1 LDTKYYGVIEIYGD
15 LSKASI
21 SNPVPSAIV
30 EYIAITQELRTLTQ
44 NRSYRNSC
52 RVLDEKLHATVK

>member
-1 LDTKYYGVIEIYGD
+1 MDTKYYGVIEIYGD

-21 SNPVPSAIV
+21 SNPVPGAIV

-44 NRSYRNSC
+44 NRSYSNPC
-52 RVLDEKLHATVK
+52 KVLDEKLHATVK